1 MFNETFLFEKKK
13 NQKNQK
19 NQKEKKIHNINIL
32 KTRQT
37 KKNQYCANKVVFMKD
52 CKNNPR
58 KIKRESNEK
67 SLFLKIRFFVERN
80 PPYDLEE

>member
-1 MFNETFLFEKKK
+1 
-13 NQKNQK
+13 
-19 NQKEKKIHNINIL
+19 
-32 KTRQT
+32 
-37 KKNQYCANKVVFMKD
+37 MKD